1 MEALCPPSLSLPALW
16 EAALALPSSGH
27 LTPLL
32 HRQAF
37 SRDESPHGITPPYKN
52 THPNGLNVI

>member
-37 SRDESPHGITPPYKN
+37 SRDESPHGITLLIRTP
-52 THPNGLNVI
+52 TLMASM